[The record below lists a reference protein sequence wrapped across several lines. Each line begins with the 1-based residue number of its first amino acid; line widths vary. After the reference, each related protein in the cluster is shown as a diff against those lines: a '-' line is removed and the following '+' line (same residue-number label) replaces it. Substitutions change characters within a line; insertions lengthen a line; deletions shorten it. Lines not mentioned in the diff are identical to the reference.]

1 MRFEMEY
8 WPIDRFREYENNPR
22 LHDVDM
28 VNATADAIR
37 EFGFRVPV
45 VAKSDGLVVDG
56 HLRLKAARALG
67 LKEVPVLLADDLTDV
82 QIRAFRLSVNKV
94 ADLAKWNFELLA
106 EEIQSLDL
114 DGFDTSVIGFSDSE
128 IEALLEGD
136 FGDLSAFGDANK
148 SSDGGARDNSANY
161 LEDSNDDNDTPPDG
175 FKDYSNGVETEYRC
189 PYCNYEWSG
198 KPK

>member
-22 LHDVDM
+22 LHDVDI

-56 HLRLKAARALG
+56 HLRLKAARVLG

-136 FGDLSAFGDANK
+136 FDALTAFDSVGDD
-148 SSDGGARDNSANY
+148 SDGEPEPEEYEPGSDQGGHDDRELDSKDGAV
-161 LEDSNDDNDTPPDG
+161 G
-175 FKDYSNGVETEYRC
+175 KC
-189 PYCNYEWSG
+189 PSCGYELSG
-198 KPK
+198 Y